1 MHNNDQQATSQ
12 VKVCWGLK
20 AKVKLFFRCELPNF
34 REHFVMQI
42 GLYLNSSSADNL
54 IKDVT
59 FTAHL
64 AGQTLPQ
71 KTEQCQ
77 QGKEK
82 KMRQQ
87 KLVCWVCCHFLI

>member
-1 MHNNDQQATSQ
+1 MISLAKATQ

-87 KLVCWVCCHFLI
+87 KLVCCHFLI